1 MYFVSG
7 RGKLSQLA
15 IVTFNFNNNN
25 SIMLPKDLL
34 IDQCL
39 MPTSVFQLYL
49 VVATKS
55 SNQKLPMQL
64 NLIMIKIRLIQWK
77 KPVLATSLRV
87 QNRQDHVC
95 FVCFKRW
102 NQQRFHTSGAS
113 LKVQFKQNFSLFR
126 VLLREVSLYMYLN
139 FG

>member
-102 NQQRFHTSGAS
+102 NQQRFHTFGAS